1 MNYFKQA
8 LIQMRSQFKNTL
20 ILGAS
25 STLLLLSVRH
35 IPYLNAFLLGLGLLT
50 LQSLSNLLIVEQAWP
65 KNLSFLYKNLIT
77 YIGASLILF
86 PSYVLGGSA
95 FGILQNPQEITTM
108 LPMAAGLFMITAYFF
123 LLISHSLRWHLEKK
137 MSLAKSID
145 LVAGASLRNY
155 RKYFNI
161 SFYIGILLT
170 LSVWTWGVGFI
181 FTLPFLF
188 YCSHFLFTD
197 MDQKKLI
204 VRVPR

>member
-8 LIQMRSQFKNTL
+8 LIQMRSQIKNTL
-20 ILGAS
+20 ILGTI
-25 STLLLLSVRH
+25 STALLFSTHH
-35 IPYLNAFLLGLGLLT
+35 IPYLNAFLLGLGLLI
-50 LQSLSNLLIVEQAWP
+50 LQNLSNLLMSDQAWP
-65 KNLSFLYKNLIT
+65 KNLSFLYKDLIS

-95 FGILQNPQEITTM
+95 FGILQNPQEVTTM
-108 LPMAAGLFMITAYFF
+108 LPLAAGLFMITVYFY
-123 LLISHSLRWHLEKK
+123 LLISHSLRWHIEKK

-145 LVAGASLRNY
+145 LVASASLRSY

-170 LSVWTWGVGFI
+170 LSTWTWGVGFI
-181 FTLPFLF
+181 FTLPLLY

-204 VRVPR
+204 APVPL